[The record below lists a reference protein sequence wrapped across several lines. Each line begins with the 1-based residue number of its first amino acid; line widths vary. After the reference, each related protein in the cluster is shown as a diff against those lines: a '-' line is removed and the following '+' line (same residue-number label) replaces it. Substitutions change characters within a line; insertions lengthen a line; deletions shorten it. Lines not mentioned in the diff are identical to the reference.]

1 MRAMAPGHAQRM
13 RLRSAVPAG
22 SAAGMFVLAMVDA
35 GETVTE
41 SNEANNVIAFGP
53 LP

>member
-1 MRAMAPGHAQRM
+1 
-13 RLRSAVPAG
+13 
-22 SAAGMFVLAMVDA
+22 MFVLAMVDA
-35 GETVTE
+35 GETVPE

>member
-1 MRAMAPGHAQRM
+1 
-13 RLRSAVPAG
+13 
-22 SAAGMFVLAMVDA
+22 MFVLGMVDA
-35 GETVTE
+35 GETVPE

>member
-1 MRAMAPGHAQRM
+1 
-13 RLRSAVPAG
+13 
-22 SAAGMFVLAMVDA
+22 MFVLAMVDA